1 MTELLIVRHGE
12 TEWNCVERFRDRVDV
27 PLNETGIKQAEA
39 VARYLKPVSVEVV
52 FCSPVPRARQTA
64 EIIARAHNLSATP
77 AEGLTDLDFG
87 DWQGKSIDD
96 VRNTATF
103 RDWLEHPESVQ
114 LPHGERLDSARQ
126 RAVAMVTEAV
136 KRYKGS
142 VVLVTHRVIVKL
154 LVCALL
160 GLDNSH
166 FWDIGSDT
174 AAISSFTA
182 ERGRYIL
189 NKHNDT
195 CHLAGAGT
203 AAAGP

>member
-1 MTELLIVRHGE
+1 MTEILIVRHGE
-12 TEWNCVERFRDRVDV
+12 TEWNRVERFRGRVDV

-39 VARYLKPVSVEVV
+39 VARYLKPVAVEVV
-52 FCSPVPRARQTA
+52 LCSPVPRARQTA

-96 VRNTATF
+96 VRNTAVF
-103 RDWLEHPESVQ
+103 RDWTEHPESVQ
-114 LPHGERLDSARQ
+114 LPGGESLSSARQ
-126 RAVAMVTEAV
+126 RAVAVVTEAV
-136 KRYKGS
+136 RRYKGC
-142 VVLVTHRVIVKL
+142 VVLVTHRVIVKV

-166 FWDIGSDT
+166 FWDIGID
-174 AAISSFTA
+174 AAAVSSFTA

-195 CHLAGAGT
+195 CHLAGT
-203 AAAGP
+203 VSAAPGP